1 MHRGVRGPGRV
12 EPPTTIHGPRLGGNH
27 PAQVW
32 QHNPRGNSIGPIR
45 PRGALV
51 ARRQR
56 IPNPEADP
64 RTVTDPLFEHAPAA
78 LVAVDARLR
87 VAAANRAALRLLG
100 RAIAPPAPLDRVV
113 GDEVGIMVSRLLGQG
128 AGRGAISAEVVDAGG
143 ELRAM
148 KIEAAL
154 AGQRVVLCFSPIGES
169 ESGPQPG
176 WWPTGLVAAAAREL
190 RLPLVAN
197 LGCVEILTQSPLSD
211 AQLAGAR
218 TAQDQGRT
226 ALARLDALADLARFE
241 AGTVRLDR
249 SLVNP
254 VALIEGAIGAI
265 SGRAHRA
272 GLAASTVID
281 PAMPLNLCGDPQWLL
296 RALSLLLDNAL
307 RHTRSGGMVLR
318 ARVDEQSGSRWRIA
332 VEVQDSG
339 AGVPESLRP
348 HLFEPLTTRT
358 DLSWDRAKGLGI
370 SLALCRRIARAMAGD
385 AFYRPGTP
393 GGSIFGFTCDL
404 PLDGGQAIT
413 LEPRIA
419 AVRTRRVLL
428 IDPHPL
434 RSAAFLEQR
443 RRWGMDARVMHDGR
457 DAGAALRDGWRP
469 DLVLIQQSAPH
480 AFEALAQLGRT
491 RVIGVVPV
499 GTPAAKKA
507 IPKGRT
513 MEWMSAP
520 LSRDALL
527 CCLAGEPVPA
537 LARPEGGEGAGVDTR
552 SLRVLLAE
560 DSDANRAVLLAQLQ
574 RLGVAADGV
583 ASGSDAVRLALQR
596 RYDLV
601 LLDLALPDLS
611 GTNVAEGI
619 RAAGGDGMDVPILA
633 ITGSGEPEDRQRAL
647 AAGMNDLLAKPVPID
662 ELARAIEKWTGI
674 TPVGRQLSNDGGAPL
689 SATLLEQ
696 LEHDVGPALFGDLLQ
711 RFGVELGARC
721 ARLSQAA
728 AEGDGATLQRESHAL
743 KSAARS
749 YGASAVADVAA
760 AIEAYARDGR
770 APAAAVLVQTLP
782 ELARAAHESIERLL
796 AQRAEAAAIA
806 GGARG

>member
-1 MHRGVRGPGRV
+1 M
-12 EPPTTIHGPRLGGNH
+12 
-27 PAQVW
+27 
-32 QHNPRGNSIGPIR
+32 S
-45 PRGALV
+45 
-51 ARRQR
+51 
-56 IPNPEADP
+56 
-64 RTVTDPLFEHAPAA
+64 DPLFEHAPAA
-78 LVAVDARLR
+78 LVAVDASLR
-87 VAAANRAALRLLG
+87 VAAANRAALQLLG

-128 AGRGAISAEVVDAGG
+128 AGRGVISAEVVDASG

-154 AGQRVVLCFSPIGES
+154 AGPRVVLCFSPIGEGS
-169 ESGPQPG
+169 EGGPQPG

-197 LGCVEILTQSPLSD
+197 LGCVEILTQSPLSE

-218 TAQDQGRT
+218 TAQDQGRA

-249 SLVNP
+249 SALNP
-254 VALIEGAIGAI
+254 VALIEGAIGAV

-281 PAMPLNLCGDPQWLL
+281 PAMPLNLSGDPQWLL
-296 RALSLLLDNAL
+296 RAVSLLLDNAL
-307 RHTRSGGMVLR
+307 RHTRSGGLLLR
-318 ARVDEQSGSRWRIA
+318 ARVDERSGSRCRI
-332 VEVQDSG
+332 VIEVQDSG
-339 AGVPESLRP
+339 AGVPELLRP

-358 DLSWDRAKGLGI
+358 DLSWDRAHGLGI

-385 AFYRPGTP
+385 AFYRPATP
-393 GGSIFGFTCDL
+393 NGSVFGFSCDL
-404 PLDGGQAIT
+404 PIDGPRATT

-419 AVRTRRVLL
+419 AVRGRRVLL
-428 IDPHPL
+428 LDPNPL
-434 RSAAFLEQR
+434 RAAAFLEQR

-457 DAGAALRDGWRP
+457 DAGAAVRDGWRP
-469 DLVLIQQSAPH
+469 DLVLVNQSTPH
-480 AFEALAQLGRT
+480 AFDALGQLGGA

-499 GTPAAKKA
+499 GMPAAKKSV
-507 IPKGRT
+507 PKGRT
-513 MEWMSAP
+513 IEWMSAP

-527 CCLAGEPVPA
+527 RCLAGEPVPA

-583 ASGSDAVRLALQR
+583 ATGSDAVRLALQR

-633 ITGSGEPEDRQRAL
+633 VTGSGEPADRQRAL

-662 ELARAIEKWTGI
+662 ELAAAIQKWTGI
-674 TPVGRQLSNDGGAPL
+674 TPVGRQLASEGGAAM
-689 SATLLEQ
+689 SASLLEQ
-696 LEHDVGPALFGDLLQ
+696 LEQDVGPALFGDLLR
-711 RFGVELGARC
+711 RFGVELEARC
-721 ARLSQAA
+721 ARMSQAA
-728 AEGDGATLQRESHAL
+728 ADGDGATLERESHAL

-770 APAAAVLVQTLP
+770 ASAAAVLVQTLP

-796 AQRAEAAAIA
+796 AQRAEATAVATDDH
-806 GGARG
+806 G